1 MWISCRHKSIHTCLN
16 FYSTKE
22 IPQLQH
28 LTQAIAENGV
38 MQCCKDEPLGSR
50 LIETVCATIGNWTIL
65 GKKPFTTNDPGRAE
79 DNPTRFRLWYN
90 TNYKKIQCINAMR
103 QCKNSNAT
111 IHQAQFP
118 PGEGLPSPHPL
129 PWTWMGRFKDRRNH
143 FDVKKAPKIA
153 PLHPRTSSFFWM
165 LYCDCPSSP
174 AGLQLPPKLAAK
186 CTQKWTQNQ
195 CMQ

>member
-1 MWISCRHKSIHTCLN
+1 MN

-38 MQCCKDEPLGSR
+38 MQCSKDEPLGSR

-111 IHQAQFP
+111 IHQAQCP
-118 PGEGLPSPHPL
+118 PGEGLPSPNPL
-129 PWTWMGRFKDRRNH
+129 PVDLDGRLLGRSEPFRLQKMTQNH
-143 FDVKKAPKIA
+143 ILAS
-153 PLHPRTSSFFWM
+153 PLFLLFLVLHLAR
-165 LYCDCPSSP
+165 PSSP
-174 AGLQLPPKLAAK
+174 SGLHLAPKLAPK
-186 CTQKWTQNQ
+186 WTHKWTQNQ
-195 CMQ
+195 